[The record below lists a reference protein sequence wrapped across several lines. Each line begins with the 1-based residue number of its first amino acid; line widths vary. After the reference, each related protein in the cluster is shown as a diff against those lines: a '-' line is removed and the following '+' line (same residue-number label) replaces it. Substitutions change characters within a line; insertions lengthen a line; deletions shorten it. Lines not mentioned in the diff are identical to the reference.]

1 MWETWVRSLGWEDPL
16 EREKQRHVESKSQ
29 KQSPKGSC
37 RTMHD
42 ALQSSEQCKSP
53 QTHGRE
59 RETKAVP
66 SDGSMPAGEE
76 AELEELQSPSA

>member
-1 MWETWVRSLGWEDPL
+1 
-16 EREKQRHVESKSQ
+16 
-29 KQSPKGSC
+29 
-37 RTMHD
+37 MHD